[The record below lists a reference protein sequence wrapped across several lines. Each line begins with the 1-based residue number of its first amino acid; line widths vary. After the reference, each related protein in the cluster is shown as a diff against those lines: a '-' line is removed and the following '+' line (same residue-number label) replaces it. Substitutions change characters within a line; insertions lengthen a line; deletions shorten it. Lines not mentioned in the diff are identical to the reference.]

1 MRGDQPVASGRIA
14 RSTEW
19 GFTTFR
25 TA

>member
-1 MRGDQPVASGRIA
+1 MRGDQPVPSGGIA

-19 GFTTFR
+19 GFITFR